1 MIAELWTE
9 LTIFITRSGA
19 QIVWTAVLMGI
30 IILGKF
36 LVDRF
41 WNHRIRDG
49 TIPTHAINILRV
61 FTTLVAIVLAL
72 ILCTTIWQVEGS
84 WLIGGLGLSAGTII
98 GFASSET
105 IGNAIAGFIILFSR
119 PFHIG
124 NRIRIGDYL
133 GDVEQITLIYTT
145 LITPNLEEIN
155 IPNRQVLNAE
165 IVNYGKDKPIRI
177 ALPCTIGYNVDLNHF
192 KHHLLTVANQV
203 DGVSHMPQPLVRLT
217 NLGNYAAEFTLYV
230 YTYSPV
236 LIPQLESTLR
246 ERIWEMYVAEG
257 LQLSIP
263 NLVRSVPVAKN
274 LEKQYQGLFN
284 DKRTLWQQVARTRV
298 NEVSRA

>member
-9 LTIFITRSGA
+9 FTVFITHSGA

-61 FTTLVAIVLAL
+61 VTTLVAIVLAL
-72 ILCTTIWQVEGS
+72 FMCTTIWQVEGS

-124 NRIRIGDYL
+124 NRVRIGDYL

-145 LITPNLEEIN
+145 LITLNLEEIN

-177 ALPCTIGYNVDLNHF
+177 ALPCIIGYNVDLNTF
-192 KHHLLTVANQV
+192 KHHLVAVAQEV
-203 DGVSHMPQPLVRLT
+203 EGIAHIPQPLVRLT
-217 NLGNYAAEFTLYV
+217 NLGNNAAEFTLYA

-236 LIPQLESTLR
+236 LIPELESTLR
-246 ERIWEMYVAEG
+246 ERIWEMYKAKG

-263 NLVRSVPVAKN
+263 NLVRSIPATN
-274 LEKQYQGLFN
+274 NNEKEYQELFRN
-284 DKRTLWQQVARTRV
+284 KRTVWQQVARTRI
-298 NEVSRA
+298 